1 MTTLRQ
7 LMDEDR
13 RLCILSLLS
22 AQPDYQL
29 NNGLLV
35 RSLQSLGHGVSHD
48 AMNGLLAWLEEQ
60 GLVTVEPINSGL
72 KIARITRRGLD
83 VAEGRAL
90 VPGVRRPDPI

>member
-72 KIARITRRGLD
+72 KIVRITRRGLD